1 MDTTTNGR
9 GARTVTARRR
19 GVPWRRPRSSTRER
33 RGDPRRCRWC
43 ARDAADAELFV
54 VEAVLRHDLAR
65 LGEARSKHDRLDELA
80 DRIDGELVAALADHA
95 RALASESGG
104 ELETAAHRF
113 AQLGVNFVA
122 AEAALNAAAAHRREG
137 LRRRAAECD
146 SLARRL
152 LASCEGARSP
162 AVRTGLGLI
171 TLTAREQ
178 EIAELAARGLTNREI
193 ADNLYL
199 SLRTVEN
206 HLQRILRKAR
216 CLQPTTARR
225 RPGALM
231 PRRSWP
237 MER

>member
-1 MDTTTNGR
+1 LSAGVILDGVYVVPGTPLTPSCSSSKPYSVTTLLDW
-9 GARTVTARRR
+9 ARPDRSTTAWTSWPI
-19 GVPWRRPRSSTRER
+19 GSTASSSPRWPIT
-33 RGDPRRCRWC
+33 P
-43 ARDAADAELFV
+43 AP
-54 VEAVLRHDLAR
+54 
-65 LGEARSKHDRLDELA
+65 
-80 DRIDGELVAALADHA
+80 
-95 RALASESGG
+95 LASESGG